1 LEKKKSKDKQK
12 FSYRLKEKIFI
23 YKMLKLYN
31 QTDMHKTK
39 SLLGIVALMGI
50 LSLGACV
57 QQNTENIEVSSIN
70 QNENME
76 AAQASA
82 SAKTYVIDTEN
93 STFAWNA
100 KKVLGAHDGFIK
112 IKSGSFS
119 VKDSQI
125 ESGKFVIDMTS
136 ISNTDLEGDSKE
148 MLLNHLKSDDFFMVE
163 NFPESTFEITST
175 QKNEDG
181 TTKISGNLTIKGITK
196 NLSFNAK
203 INLEESKAMAEAE
216 FQIDR
221 TEFDIRFR
229 SGKFFT
235 DLGDKA
241 IEDMFTIKLNIVAN
255 S

>member
-1 LEKKKSKDKQK
+1 MQK
-12 FSYRLKEKIFI
+12 TR
-23 YKMLKLYN
+23 
-31 QTDMHKTK
+31 
-39 SLLGIVALMGI
+39 SLLGTVALMGI
-50 LSLGACV
+50 LSLSACV
-57 QQNTENIEVSSIN
+57 QQNTTVETSSINPSENIEVAIP
-70 QNENME
+70 
-76 AAQASA
+76 SA
-82 SAKTYVIDTEN
+82 EAKTYVIDTEN

-119 VKDSQI
+119 VKDGQI

-181 TTKISGNLTIKGITK
+181 TTTISGNLTIKGITK

-203 INLEESKAMAEAE
+203 VNLEENKAMAESE

-229 SGKFFT
+229 SGKFFE

-241 IEDMFTIKLNIVAN
+241 IEDMFTVKLNIVAN